1 VSSSG
6 GSGQIRVGLI
16 GLGSWAKEAY
26 VPVLREQPNVSVG
39 AVAARTQATR
49 QVAAGLF
56 GPDVELYSDYRDL
69 LDRSEV
75 GVVMVGVPPEL
86 TTRVAVAAVEADR
99 HLFVEPPF
107 AIGDDT
113 DRLLDLAERS
123 GRVFHADLELRYLP
137 VVAAVRS
144 LVEKGG
150 LGRLLLVRVELEN
163 DWAERGTMNEPFM
176 GSMAFSL
183 GTWYLDVVDA
193 LVDGTPERM
202 DLFGS
207 YPAGAP
213 IMQTGTASVQFAEGV
228 VGEWAFNLRS
238 GKELELRLKAVGT
251 EGEAEANLLDGAF
264 RHRAFGTEWR
274 SESADCARPV
284 RGFVGM
290 RESVGSFIAAVRGEG
305 VSSSGAGMYRRL
317 HTVLSA
323 LRRSEQQRRSVTL

>member
-1 VSSSG
+1 MSCSG
-6 GSGQIRVGLI
+6 DSGQTRLGLI
-16 GLGSWAKEAY
+16 GLGAWAKEAY
-26 VPVLREQPNVSVG
+26 VPVLREHSNVSVG

-49 QVAAGLF
+49 QAAADLF
-56 GPDVELYSDYRDL
+56 GPDVELYSDYTDL
-69 LDRSEV
+69 LDRSDV
-75 GVVMVGVPPEL
+75 GGVMVGVPPEL
-86 TTRVAVAAVEADR
+86 TTKVAIAAVEADR
-99 HLFVEPPF
+99 HVFVEPPL

-113 DRLLDLAERS
+113 DALLDLAEKS
-123 GRVFHADLELRYLP
+123 GRVFHADVELRYLP

-144 LVEKGG
+144 LVGNGG
-150 LGRLLLVRVELEN
+150 LGRLLLVRVVLET
-163 DWAERGTMNEPFM
+163 DWAGRGAMNEPFL

-193 LVDGTPERM
+193 LVDRTPERV

-213 IMQTGTASVQFAEGV
+213 IMQAGTASVQFAEGA
-228 VGEWAFNLRS
+228 VGEWAFNLGS
-238 GKELELRLKAVGT
+238 GKELDLRLRVVGT

-264 RHRAFGTEWR
+264 RHHTFGMEWR

-284 RGFVGM
+284 LGFVGM
-290 RESVGSFIAAVRGEG
+290 RESVGSFVAAVRGEG

-323 LRRSEQQRRSVTL
+323 LRRSEQQRRSVNL